1 MADDIVGA
9 AGWTGWRL
17 DPVTATALRLEL
29 ARKALLDGDP
39 QRCAIEAEEVLDDEP
54 GHSTALWL
62 LAVSASDLGDVLT
75 AREAWRELARIEGRA
90 LHHTAFALAAY
101 ETAQFED
108 AETAARAALA
118 KDTDQAHAWWVIGRC
133 AERRGA
139 AAEAQDAF
147 LQAHLR
153 SPHQCIVPLAPPTD
167 GWQPIIDAAF
177 DQIDDTTGALWR
189 EIGLEVLDFPDE
201 ALLLDAVPPL
211 PPGLLVFGVP
221 YEGDRYEGDAPDSP
235 AGLRV
240 YVGNLAHAA
249 SFADAAD
256 RLADALEEEAANWGI
271 HDDEE

>member
-1 MADDIVGA
+1 VSTTSDTNPTSAKVKIIPYRRTNHLLVIARPVDITYIKGIVEKLDQQEDDSNRIKIK
-9 AGWTGWRL
+9 L
-17 DPVTATALRLEL
+17 KYMPVT
-29 ARKALLDGDP
+29 DF
-39 QRCAIEAEEVLDDEP
+39 
-54 GHSTALWL
+54 
-62 LAVSASDLGDVLT
+62 LAV
-75 AREAWRELARIEGRA
+75 
-90 LHHTAFALAAY
+90 AY
-101 ETAQFED
+101 K
-108 AETAARAALA
+108 ALA

-221 YEGDRYEGDAPDSP
+221 YEGDRFEGDAPDSP